1 MANRPAEDTE
11 WRSDAEQRTWRGLVQ
26 LILELQSEQEHALVD
41 AHGITEGEYGVL
53 VSLSEAEDRRLRM
66 CDLAATLRLSPSGLT
81 RRIDG
86 LAKQGFVTR
95 EASSCDRR
103 AMYAVLTDAGMA
115 KLESAAP
122 THVASV
128 RRSLIDHL
136 TPEEVRT
143 LGDVLDRA
151 RASRAGIAAE
161 GRAPRPS

>member
-1 MANRPAEDTE
+1 VEPNDSGAPAAPPA
-11 WRSDAEQRTWRGLVQ
+11 WLSDEEQRTWRGLVS

-53 VSLSEAEDRRLRM
+53 VSLSEAEERRLRM
-66 CDLAATLRLSPSGLT
+66 CDLAGILHLSPSGLT

-103 AMYAVLTDAGMA
+103 AMYAVLTDAGME
-115 KLESAAP
+115 KLASAAP
-122 THVASV
+122 THVEAV

-136 TPEEVRT
+136 TPDQVRV
-143 LGDVLDRA
+143 LGDVLAEVHGSRA
-151 RASRAGIAAE
+151 RAGI
-161 GRAPRPS
+161 